1 MGLWSGLDYNPFWY
15 PRTWK
20 MNIICILFVYYP
32 HIYCLLVAYCL
43 KFLIKQAYYPH
54 IIWILSADWEMCLP
68 NAPPLLPLQPQYEII
83 SQNPAVAQRY
93 LENRESEDHKLF
105 LLPSIGVVTQNQWAR
120 GLENQ
125 PPPHFLVSTK

>member
-68 NAPPLLPLQPQYEII
+68 NASPLLPLQPQYEII

-93 LENRESEDHKLF
+93 LENREVGYLKTDNNHPLGAVRGQNLELF
-105 LLPSIGVVTQNQWAR
+105 CYQITVAAEV
-120 GLENQ
+120 
-125 PPPHFLVSTK
+125 